1 MRTELILASA
11 ALVAALPWAVVLY
24 DLPRLEQRR
33 ARNRARRTTRR
44 MWERYPESR
53 PKGGVL

>member
-1 MRTELILASA
+1 MRTELILALA
-11 ALVAALPWAVVLY
+11 ALVAALPWAVVVY
-24 DLPRLEQRR
+24 ELPPLEKKR

-53 PKGGVL
+53 PKGDGL